1 MSKITVKDFAIQVG
15 VPLDRMLS
23 QLSAAGLKQATADQ
37 LISEAEK
44 RQLLEHLQ
52 NRHGQVKPK
61 DLVFER
67 KQTEEVS
74 GVKVVVRKTRKIP
87 TIIPEKIVEPEPV
100 KEVELLKEVESIK
113 EVEIIS
119 EPKVLIQED
128 AALLE
133 EKEEARKAEERAK
146 RLAEEEAHKKA
157 LAEKIRQDALQKEGK
172 NASDIEDLS
181 AHKKNKKKT
190 EEDAIIEEKSV
201 KKRENKKAEVTKSI
215 KNLHLQADKIN
226 IYLEPESD
234 DDASPYLSTPVIR
247 RKKKAKSSPVSNTA
261 SVENAHGFNRPSL
274 KLAAKEISIPEMIS
288 VADLA
293 QRMSVKATDVIKK
306 LFAMGVMAT
315 INQLLDPDTASLV
328 VTEFGHSVK
337 LTKDNALEEELIQS
351 VKKGETEAITRAP
364 VVTIMGHV
372 DHGKTSLLDYIRRTK
387 VTAGEAGGITQHIGA
402 YHVET
407 PKGMITF
414 LDTPGH
420 AAFTA
425 MRARGVKATDLVV
438 LVVAADDGVMPQ
450 TIEAIQHAKAA
461 GAPMVVA
468 VNKVDKSDSDP
479 EKIRTALSQYDVQPE
494 EWGGDVMFVNVS
506 AKTGQGIDALLD
518 SILVQSEVLELKA
531 EKACAA
537 SGVVVEA
544 KLDKGRGVV
553 ATVLVQNGT
562 LNQGD
567 VVLAGQQY
575 GRIRA
580 MIDEVGRKIASAGP
594 SIPVEILGLSGAPMA
609 GDEFI
614 VVADE
619 RKAREVAQ
627 FRQGQYRMI
636 QINRQQ
642 KANLDNM
649 FANLSVGVTRSLNIV
664 LKTDVQGSLEA
675 LSESLIKLSTEE
687 VKVKV
692 VYGAVGGITESDVN
706 LALASE
712 AIIIGF
718 NVRADNTA
726 RTLIENEKVDLHY
739 YSVIYAAIDAVK
751 SAVNGLTEPK
761 YEDKIIGLAE
771 VRDVFRSSKLGA
783 IAGCMVTEGV
793 VKRNNPIRVLR
804 NHVVVFEGALE
815 SLRRFKDDVS
825 EVRHG
830 IECGIGVKNYN
841 DIKPKDQIE
850 VYEKVLITVK

>member
-1 MSKITVKDFAIQVG
+1 MADITVRDFANQVG
-15 VPLDRMLS
+15 VPLERMLS
-23 QLSAAGLKQATADQ
+23 QLSAAGLELATADQ
-37 LISEAEK
+37 VISETEK
-44 RQLLEHLQ
+44 RKLLQHLQ
-52 NRHGQVKPK
+52 NRHGQSRDKK
-61 DLVFER
+61 GASDLVFER

-74 GVKVVVRKTRKIP
+74 GVKVVVRKTRKIR
-87 TIIPEKIVEPEPV
+87 TRSPEELAEAKRQLLSSTE
-100 KEVELLKEVESIK
+100 EVLAEQPPLEVNTVSTEN
-113 EVEIIS
+113 EIA
-119 EPKVLIQED
+119 QEQ
-128 AALLE
+128 E
-133 EKEEARKAEERAK
+133 EKRKAEERAK
-146 RLAEEEAHKKA
+146 KLAEDEALKKA
-157 LAEKIRQDALQKEGK
+157 VAEKTKQDALLVEARAAGDD
-172 NASDIEDLS
+172 SS
-181 AHKKNKKKT
+181 AHKKRKKT
-190 EEDAIIEEKSV
+190 EEDDVVAEERPS
-201 KKRENKKAEVTKSI
+201 KKREVKKGVTPKLT
-215 KNLHLQADKIN
+215 KNLHLQPDKISLHIN
-226 IYLEPESD
+226 DDENEPYVGSASD
-234 DDASPYLSTPVIR
+234 R
-247 RKKKAKSSPVSNTA
+247 KRKKPKQRTAISSYDHA
-261 SVENAHGFNRPSL
+261 SDNLHGFNKPSS
-274 KLAAKEISIPEMIS
+274 KLVSREINVPEVIS
-288 VADLA
+288 VLDLA
-293 QRMSVKATDVIKK
+293 QRMSVKTTDVIKK
-306 LFAMGVMAT
+306 LFTLDVVAT
-315 INQLLDPDTASLV
+315 INQLLDQETAALV
-328 VTEFGHSVK
+328 VGEFGHIAR
-337 LTKDNALEEELIQS
+337 LTKDNALEEELMQS
-351 VKKGETEAITRAP
+351 VKKGSAEAITRAP

-407 PKGMITF
+407 DRGMITF

-425 MRARGVKATDLVV
+425 MRARGVKATDIVI

-450 TIEAIQHAKAA
+450 TIEAIQHTKAA
-461 GAPMVVA
+461 GVPVIVA
-468 VNKVDKSDSDP
+468 VNKVDKPDAEP
-479 EKIRTALSQYDVQPE
+479 EKMRTALTQYDIQPE
-494 EWGGDVMFVNVS
+494 EWGGDVMFVDVS

-518 SILVQSEVLELKA
+518 SILVQSEVLELTA
-531 EKACAA
+531 ERNCAA

-567 VVLAGQQY
+567 IVLAGQQY
-575 GRIRA
+575 GRVRA
-580 MIDEVGRKIASAGP
+580 MIDELGKKIQHAGP
-594 SIPVEILGLSGAPMA
+594 SIPVEILGLSGTPLA
-609 GDEFI
+609 GDDFL

-627 FRQGQYRMI
+627 FRKGQYRSI
-636 QINRQQ
+636 QISRQQ
-642 KANLDNM
+642 KVNLENM
-649 FANLSVGVTRSLNIV
+649 FSNLSEGVVRSLNIV

-675 LSESLIKLSTEE
+675 LSESLMQLSTAE

-712 AIIIGF
+712 AIVIGF

-726 RTLIENEKVDLHY
+726 RELIEQEKVDLHY

-751 SAVNGLTEPK
+751 AAVTGLTAPK
-761 YEDKIIGLAE
+761 YEDKIVGLAE

-783 IAGCMVTEGV
+783 IAGCMVLEGI

-815 SLRRFKDDVS
+815 SLRRFKDDLA

-830 IECGIGVKNYN
+830 MECGIGVKNYN

-850 VYEKVLITVK
+850 VYERVLVTPKHN

>member
-1 MSKITVKDFAIQVG
+1 MSELTVRDFAAQVG
-15 VPLDRMLS
+15 VPLERMLA
-23 QLSAAGLKQATADQ
+23 QLSAAGLEQATADQ
-37 LISEAEK
+37 IISDAEK
-44 RQLLEHLQ
+44 RKLLQHLQ
-52 NRHGQVKPK
+52 NRHGQTKSSDV
-61 DLVFER
+61 VFER

-74 GVKVVVRKTRKIP
+74 GVKVVVRKTRKIRTRSPEELAEAKQALIEEAAPVETAP
-87 TIIPEKIVEPEPV
+87 TPNEQ
-100 KEVELLKEVESIK
+100 ELIEE
-113 EVEIIS
+113 
-119 EPKVLIQED
+119 Q
-128 AALLE
+128 E
-133 EKEEARKAEERAK
+133 EKRKAEERAK
-146 RLAEEEAHKKA
+146 KLAEDEALKKA
-157 LAEKIRQDALQKEGK
+157 VAEKAKQDALLAEARV
-172 NASDIEDLS
+172 ASDDS
-181 AHKKNKKKT
+181 AQNKKRKKIDDDEAGADERT
-190 EEDAIIEEKSV
+190 S
-201 KKRENKKAEVTKSI
+201 KKREVKKGVTPKLN
-215 KNLHLQADKIN
+215 KNLHLQADKIS
-226 IYLEPESD
+226 LRVD
-234 DDASPYLSTPVIR
+234 DDESESYEALGAER
-247 RKKKAKSSPVSNTA
+247 KRKKSKQPVGGFAKNAVS
-261 SVENAHGFNRPSL
+261 ENLHGFNKPSM
-274 KLAAKEISIPEMIS
+274 KLLVRDINVPEFIS
-288 VADLA
+288 VSDLA
-293 QRMSVKATDVIKK
+293 QRMSVKGTDVVKK
-306 LFAMGVMAT
+306 LFGMGVVAT
-315 INQLLDPDTASLV
+315 INQLLDHETSALV
-328 VTEFGHSVK
+328 VEEFGHNVK
-337 LTKDNALEEELIQS
+337 FTRENALEEELIQS
-351 VKKGETEAITRAP
+351 VKKGSAEAMTRAP

-425 MRARGVKATDLVV
+425 MRARGVKATDIVI

-450 TIEAIQHAKAA
+450 TIEAIQHTKAA
-461 GAPMVVA
+461 GVPVIVA
-468 VNKVDKSDSDP
+468 VNKVDKPEADP
-479 EKIRTALSQYDVQPE
+479 GKMRTALTQYDIQPE
-494 EWGGDVMFVNVS
+494 EWGGDVMFVDVS

-518 SILVQSEVLELKA
+518 SILVQSEVLELTA
-531 EKACAA
+531 EKNSAA

-575 GRIRA
+575 GRVRA
-580 MIDEVGRKIASAGP
+580 MINEVGKKVHHAGP
-594 SIPVEILGLSGAPMA
+594 SIPVEILGLSGTPLA
-609 GDEFI
+609 GDDFL

-627 FRQGQYRMI
+627 FRANQYRSI

-642 KANLDNM
+642 KVNLDNM
-649 FANLSVGVTRSLNIV
+649 FSNLSEGTLRSLNIV

-675 LSESLIKLSTEE
+675 LSDSLVKLSTNE

-692 VYGAVGGITESDVN
+692 IYGAVGGITESDVN

-726 RTLIENEKVDLHY
+726 RELIDREKVDLHY

-751 SAVNGLTEPK
+751 AAVTGLTEPK
-761 YEDKIIGLAE
+761 YEDKIVGIAE

-783 IAGCMVTEGV
+783 IAGCMVIEGI

-815 SLRRFKDDVS
+815 SLRRFKDDAS

-830 IECGIGVKNYN
+830 MECGIGVKNYN

-850 VYEKVLITVK
+850 VYERVLVTAK

>member
-1 MSKITVKDFAIQVG
+1 MSELTVRNFAAQVG
-15 VPLDRMLS
+15 VPLERMLA
-23 QLSAAGLKQATADQ
+23 QLSAAGLEHATADQ
-37 LISEAEK
+37 IISDAEK
-44 RQLLEHLQ
+44 RKLLQHLQ
-52 NRHGQVKPK
+52 NRHGQTKSADV
-61 DLVFER
+61 VFER

-74 GVKVVVRKTRKIP
+74 GVKVVVRKTRKIRTRSPEELAEAKQLLIEEAAPVETAP
-87 TIIPEKIVEPEPV
+87 TPNEQ
-100 KEVELLKEVESIK
+100 ELIEE
-113 EVEIIS
+113 
-119 EPKVLIQED
+119 Q
-128 AALLE
+128 E
-133 EKEEARKAEERAK
+133 EKRKAEERAK
-146 RLAEEEAHKKA
+146 KLAEDEALKKA
-157 LAEKIRQDALQKEGK
+157 VAEKTKQDALLAEARE
-172 NASDIEDLS
+172 ASDDG
-181 AHKKNKKKT
+181 AQHKKRKKINDD
-190 EEDAIIEEKSV
+190 ESLSDERAS
-201 KKRENKKAEVTKSI
+201 KKREVKKGVTPKLN
-215 KNLHLQADKIN
+215 KNLHLQADKISLRMDDEN
-226 IYLEPESD
+226 ES
-234 DDASPYLSTPVIR
+234 YEGLGGER
-247 RKKKAKSSPVSNTA
+247 KRKKSKQHVAGFAKNAVS
-261 SVENAHGFNRPSL
+261 ENLHGFNKPSI
-274 KLAAKEISIPEMIS
+274 KLLVRDINVPEFIS
-288 VADLA
+288 VSDLA
-293 QRMSVKATDVIKK
+293 QRMSVKGTDVVKK
-306 LFAMGVMAT
+306 LFGMGVVAT
-315 INQLLDPDTASLV
+315 INQLLDQETSALV
-328 VTEFGHSVK
+328 VEEFGHNVK
-337 LTKDNALEEELIQS
+337 LTRENALEEELIQS
-351 VKKGETEAITRAP
+351 VKKGSAEAMTRAP

-425 MRARGVKATDLVV
+425 MRARGVKATDIVI

-450 TIEAIQHAKAA
+450 TIEAIQHTKAA
-461 GAPMVVA
+461 GVPVIVA
-468 VNKVDKSDSDP
+468 VNKVDKPEADP
-479 EKIRTALSQYDVQPE
+479 GKMRTALTQYDIQPE
-494 EWGGDVMFVNVS
+494 EWGGDVMFVDVS

-518 SILVQSEVLELKA
+518 SILVQSEVLELTA
-531 EKACAA
+531 EKNSAA

-575 GRIRA
+575 GRVRA
-580 MIDEVGRKIASAGP
+580 MINEVGKKVHHAGP
-594 SIPVEILGLSGAPMA
+594 SIPVEILGLSGTPLA
-609 GDEFI
+609 GDDFL

-627 FRQGQYRMI
+627 FRANQYRSI

-642 KANLDNM
+642 KVNLDNM
-649 FANLSVGVTRSLNIV
+649 FSNLSEGTLRSLNIV

-675 LSESLIKLSTEE
+675 LSDSLVKLSTNE

-692 VYGAVGGITESDVN
+692 IYGAVGGITESDVN

-726 RTLIENEKVDLHY
+726 RELIDREKVDLHY

-751 SAVNGLTEPK
+751 AAVTGLTEPK
-761 YEDKIIGLAE
+761 YEDKIVGIAE

-783 IAGCMVTEGV
+783 IAGCMVIEGI

-815 SLRRFKDDVS
+815 SLRRFKDDAS

-830 IECGIGVKNYN
+830 MECGIGVKNYN

-850 VYEKVLITVK
+850 VYERVLVTAK

>member
-1 MSKITVKDFAIQVG
+1 MADMTIRDFSVQAG
-15 VPLDRMLS
+15 VDLKHLLS
-23 QLSAAGLKQATADQ
+23 LLSAAGVDVTESMADKI
-37 LISEAEK
+37 ISDAEK
-44 RQLLEHLQ
+44 SILRQHLQ
-52 NRHGQVKPK
+52 NRHGQVKPA
-61 DLVFER
+61 DIVFER
-67 KQTEEVS
+67 KQAEEVS
-74 GVKVVVRKTRKIP
+74 GVKVMVRKTRKIRTRASEEVAEP
-87 TIIPEKIVEPEPV
+87 AAPIIEPEF
-100 KEVELLKEVESIK
+100 VETAITPSNAVESF
-113 EVEIIS
+113 
-119 EPKVLIQED
+119 ED
-128 AALLE
+128 QE
-133 EKEEARKAEERAK
+133 EKRKAEERAK
-146 RLAEEEAHKKA
+146 RLVEDELHKKA
-157 LAEKIRQDALQKEGK
+157 VADKTRQDALVQNI
-172 NASDIEDLS
+172 NASVDEAA
-181 AHKKNKKKT
+181 AHKKRKKID
-190 EEDAIIEEKSV
+190 EDEIASDERSV
-201 KKRENKKAEVTKSI
+201 KKRENKKATTTKVI
-215 KNLHLQADKIN
+215 KNLHLQADKIR
-226 IYLEPESD
+226 LHTD
-234 DDASPYLSTPVIR
+234 DDEEESFVGTPVERR
-247 RKKKAKSSPVSNTA
+247 RKKTKSRVSSPVS
-261 SVENAHGFNRPSL
+261 SGDYLSENFHGFNKPSL
-274 KLAAKEISIPEMIS
+274 KLVARDINVPEIIS
-288 VADLA
+288 VSDLA
-293 QRMSVKATDVIKK
+293 QRMSIKASDVIKK
-306 LFAMGVMAT
+306 LLGMGTAAT
-315 INQLLDPDTASLV
+315 INQLLDQDTAALV
-328 VTEFGHSVK
+328 VEEFGHTVN
-337 LTKDNALEEELIQS
+337 LTKDNALEEALLQS

-425 MRARGVKATDLVV
+425 MRARGVKATDIVV

-450 TIEAIQHAKAA
+450 TIEAIQHTKAA
-461 GAPMVVA
+461 GVPMIVA
-468 VNKVDKSDSDP
+468 VNKIDKPDADR
-479 EKIRTALSQYDVQPE
+479 EKMRTTLSQYDVQPE
-494 EWGGDVMFVNVS
+494 EWGGNVMFVDVS
-506 AKTGQGIDALLD
+506 AKTGQGIDELLD

-531 EKACAA
+531 ERNCAA

-553 ATVLVQNGT
+553 ATVLVQDGT

-575 GRIRA
+575 GRVRA
-580 MIDEVGRKIASAGP
+580 MIDELGKKTQHAGP

-627 FRQGQYRMI
+627 FRQGQYRNV
-636 QINRQQ
+636 QVARQQ
-642 KANLDNM
+642 KVNLDNM
-649 FANLSVGVTRSLNIV
+649 FTNLSAGTIRSLNIV

-687 VKVKV
+687 VKVKI

-706 LALASE
+706 LALASD
-712 AIIIGF
+712 AIMIGF

-726 RTLIENEKVDLHY
+726 RMLIEAEKVDLHY
-739 YSVIYAAIDAVK
+739 YSVIYAAIDDVK
-751 SAVNGLTEPK
+751 AAVNGLTEPK

-783 IAGCMVTEGV
+783 IAGCMVLEGI

-815 SLRRFKDDVS
+815 SLRRFKDDAA

-830 IECGIGVKNYN
+830 TECGIGVKNYN

-850 VYEKVLITVK
+850 VYERVLITAK

>member
-1 MSKITVKDFAIQVG
+1 MSDITVRDFANQVG
-15 VPLDRMLS
+15 VPLERMLS
-23 QLSAAGLKQATADQ
+23 QLSAAGLEQATADQ
-37 LISEAEK
+37 VISEAEK
-44 RQLLEHLQ
+44 RKLLQHLQ
-52 NRHGQVKPK
+52 NRHGQNKSA

-67 KQTEEVS
+67 KQTEEIS
-74 GVKVVVRKTRKIP
+74 GVKVVVRKTRKIR
-87 TIIPEKIVEPEPV
+87 TRSPEELAEAKQQLLEEAQNVEPV
-100 KEVELLKEVESIK
+100 V
-113 EVEIIS
+113 
-119 EPKVLIQED
+119 VLVNE

-133 EKEEARKAEERAK
+133 EQEEKRKAEEHAK
-146 RLAEEEAHKKA
+146 RLAEDEALKKA
-157 LAEKIRQDALQKEGK
+157 VAEKTKQDALLAETRAATDEGV
-172 NASDIEDLS
+172 
-181 AHKKNKKKT
+181 HKKRKKIDEDEVVT
-190 EEDAIIEEKSV
+190 EERPG
-201 KKRENKKAEVTKSI
+201 KKREVKKGATPKLN
-215 KNLHLQADKIN
+215 KNLHLQPDKIS
-226 IYLEPESD
+226 LHSD
-234 DDASPYLSTPVIR
+234 DEETESYVGIGGERKR
-247 RKKKAKSSPVSNTA
+247 RKPKLRSGAVSVDHF
-261 SVENAHGFNRPSL
+261 SENQHGFNKPSM
-274 KLAAKEISIPEMIS
+274 KLLVRDIS
-288 VADLA
+288 VPEIISVTDLA
-293 QRMSVKATDVIKK
+293 QRMSVKTTDVIKK
-306 LFAMGVMAT
+306 LFGMGVVAT
-315 INQLLDPDTASLV
+315 INQLLDQETAALV
-328 VTEFGHSVK
+328 VEEFGHNVK
-337 LTKDNALEEELIQS
+337 LTRENALEEELMQS
-351 VKKGETEAITRAP
+351 VKKGSAEAITRAP

-407 PKGMITF
+407 DRGMITF

-425 MRARGVKATDLVV
+425 MRARGVKATDIVI

-450 TIEAIQHAKAA
+450 TIEAIQHTKAA
-461 GAPMVVA
+461 GVPVIVA
-468 VNKVDKSDSDP
+468 VNKVDKPDADP
-479 EKIRTALSQYDVQPE
+479 EKMRTALTQYDIQPE
-494 EWGGDVMFVNVS
+494 EWGGDVMFVDVS

-518 SILVQSEVLELKA
+518 SILVQSEVLELTA
-531 EKACAA
+531 EKNTAA

-575 GRIRA
+575 GRVRA
-580 MIDEVGRKIASAGP
+580 MINEVGKKVQHAGP
-594 SIPVEILGLSGAPMA
+594 SIPVEILGLSGTPLA
-609 GDEFI
+609 GDDFL

-627 FRQGQYRMI
+627 FRKGQYRSI
-636 QINRQQ
+636 QIGRQQ
-642 KANLDNM
+642 KVNLDNM
-649 FANLSVGVTRSLNIV
+649 FSNLSEGIVRSLNIV

-675 LSESLIKLSTEE
+675 LSESLIKLSTDE

-726 RTLIENEKVDLHY
+726 RELIEREKVDLHY
-739 YSVIYAAIDAVK
+739 YSIIYAAIDAVK
-751 SAVNGLTEPK
+751 AAVTGLTEPK
-761 YEDKIIGLAE
+761 YEDKIVGIAE

-783 IAGCMVTEGV
+783 IAGCMVLEGI

-815 SLRRFKDDVS
+815 SLRRFKEDAA

-830 IECGIGVKNYN
+830 TECGIGVKNYN

-850 VYEKVLITVK
+850 VYERVLVVPKNH

>member
-1 MSKITVKDFAIQVG
+1 MADVTVRDFATQVG
-15 VPLDRMLS
+15 VPLERMLS
-23 QLSAAGLKQATADQ
+23 QLSAAGLKQTTADQ
-37 LISEAEK
+37 MISDAEK
-44 RQLLEHLQ
+44 RTLLLHLQ
-52 NRHGQVKPK
+52 NRHGQTKSA

-74 GVKVVVRKTRKIP
+74 GVKVVVRKTRKIRALTP
-87 TIIPEKIVEPEPV
+87 GAVTSEAQAETTAEEVLPAV
-100 KEVELLKEVESIK
+100 KDVTSL
-113 EVEIIS
+113 
-119 EPKVLIQED
+119 ED
-128 AALLE
+128 QE
-133 EKEEARKAEERAK
+133 EKRKAEERAK

-157 LAEKIRQDALQKEGK
+157 VAEKIRQDALPPEERTPISVDD
-172 NASDIEDLS
+172 AA
-181 AHKKNKKKT
+181 AHKKRKKIDEEDVVT
-190 EEDAIIEEKSV
+190 EERPV
-201 KKRENKKAEVTKSI
+201 KKREVKKGEVPKAT
-215 KNLHLQADKIN
+215 KNLHLQADKISLH
-226 IYLEPESD
+226 IDED
-234 DDASPYLSTPVIR
+234 DEASPYVAHSADRSRR
-247 RKKKAKSSPVSNTA
+247 RKPKQRSVSVAKVG
-261 SVENAHGFNRPSL
+261 ENLHGFNKPSS
-274 KLAAKEISIPEMIS
+274 KLVAREINVPEIIS

-293 QRMSVKATDVIKK
+293 QRMSVKASDVIRK
-306 LFAMGVMAT
+306 LLGLGVAAT
-315 INQLLDPDTASLV
+315 INQLLDQDTATLV
-328 VTEFGHSVK
+328 VSEFGHAAR
-337 LTKDNALEEELIQS
+337 LTKDNALEDALLQS
-351 VKKGETEAITRAP
+351 VKKGKTEAITRAP

-372 DHGKTSLLDYIRRTK
+372 DHGKTSLLDYIRSTK

-461 GAPMVVA
+461 GVPMVVA
-468 VNKVDKSDSDP
+468 VNKVDKPDADP
-479 EKIRTALSQYDVQPE
+479 EKMRTALGQYDVQPE

-506 AKTGQGIDALLD
+506 AKTGFGIDKLLD

-531 EKACAA
+531 ERDCTAA
-537 SGVVVEA
+537 GVVVEA

-553 ATVLVQNGT
+553 ATILVQNGT

-567 VVLAGQQY
+567 IVLAGQQY
-575 GRIRA
+575 GRVRA
-580 MIDEVGRKIASAGP
+580 MIDELGHKIQQAGP
-594 SIPVEILGLSGAPMA
+594 SIPVEILGLSGTPMA

-627 FRQGQYRMI
+627 FRQGQYRSI
-636 QINRQQ
+636 QITRQQ
-642 KANLDNM
+642 KANLDNV
-649 FANLSVGVTRSLNIV
+649 FSNLSAGVTRSLHIV

-675 LSESLIKLSTEE
+675 LSESLIKLTTEE

-726 RTLIENEKVDLHY
+726 RELIEREKVDLHY

-751 SAVNGLTEPK
+751 AAVTGLTEPK

-783 IAGCMVTEGV
+783 IAGCMVTEGNI
-793 VKRNNPIRVLR
+793 KRNNPIRVLR

-815 SLRRFKDDVS
+815 SLRRFKDDVA

-830 IECGIGVKNYN
+830 TECGIGVKNYN

-850 VYEKVLITVK
+850 VYERVLVTAK

>member
-1 MSKITVKDFAIQVG
+1 MADVTVRDFANQVG
-15 VPLDRMLS
+15 VPLERMLS
-23 QLSAAGLKQATADQ
+23 QLSAAGLEQATADQ
-37 LISEAEK
+37 VISEAEK
-44 RQLLEHLQ
+44 RKLLQHLQ
-52 NRHGQVKPK
+52 NRHGQSKSS

-74 GVKVVVRKTRKIP
+74 GVKVVVRKTRKIR
-87 TIIPEKIVEPEPV
+87 TRSPE
-100 KEVELLKEVESIK
+100 ELAEAKQSLIEEAAP
-113 EVEIIS
+113 VEIKS
-119 EPKVLIQED
+119 ASHEDEFIQEQ
-128 AALLE
+128 E
-133 EKEEARKAEERAK
+133 EKRKAEERAK
-146 RLAEEEAHKKA
+146 KLAEDEALKKA
-157 LAEKIRQDALQKEGK
+157 VAEKTKQDALLVETRAATDDAGLHKK
-172 NASDIEDLS
+172 RKKIEDDEV
-181 AHKKNKKKT
+181 AA
-190 EEDAIIEEKSV
+190 EERPG
-201 KKRENKKAEVTKSI
+201 KKREVKKGVVPKLN
-215 KNLHLQADKIN
+215 KNLHLQPDKISLH
-226 IYLEPESD
+226 IADDETESYVGLGAD
-234 DDASPYLSTPVIR
+234 RKR
-247 RKKKAKSSPVSNTA
+247 RKPKHQRSGTVATDHFSG
-261 SVENAHGFNRPSL
+261 NAHGFNKPSS
-274 KLAAKEISIPEMIS
+274 KLLTREINVPEAIS
-288 VADLA
+288 VLDLA
-293 QRMSVKATDVIKK
+293 QRMSVKTTDVIKK
-306 LFAMGVMAT
+306 LFTLDIVAT
-315 INQLLDPDTASLV
+315 INQLLDQETAALV
-328 VTEFGHSVK
+328 VEEFGHTVK
-337 LTKDNALEEELIQS
+337 LTRENALEEELMQS
-351 VKKGETEAITRAP
+351 VKKGSFEAITRAP

-407 PKGMITF
+407 DRGMITF

-425 MRARGVKATDLVV
+425 MRARGVKATDIVI

-450 TIEAIQHAKAA
+450 TIEAIQHTKAA
-461 GAPMVVA
+461 GVPVIVA
-468 VNKVDKSDSDP
+468 VNKVDKPGSEP
-479 EKIRTALSQYDVQPE
+479 EKMRTALTQYDIQPE
-494 EWGGDVMFVNVS
+494 EWGGDVMFVDVS

-518 SILVQSEVLELKA
+518 SILVQSEVLELTA
-531 EKACAA
+531 ERNCAA

-567 VVLAGQQY
+567 IVLAGQQY
-575 GRIRA
+575 GRVRA
-580 MIDEVGRKIASAGP
+580 MIDELGKKIQHAGP
-594 SIPVEILGLSGAPMA
+594 SIPVEILGLSGTPLA
-609 GDEFI
+609 GDDFL

-627 FRQGQYRMI
+627 FRKGQYRSI
-636 QINRQQ
+636 QISRQQ
-642 KANLDNM
+642 KVNLDNM
-649 FANLSVGVTRSLNIV
+649 FSNLSEGVVRSLNIV

-675 LSESLIKLSTEE
+675 LSESLTQLSTAE

-706 LALASE
+706 LALASD
-712 AIIIGF
+712 AIVIGF

-726 RTLIENEKVDLHY
+726 RELIEQEKVDLHY

-751 SAVNGLTEPK
+751 AAVTGLTAPK
-761 YEDKIIGLAE
+761 YEDKIVGVAE

-783 IAGCMVTEGV
+783 IAGCMVLEGI

-815 SLRRFKDDVS
+815 SLRRFKEDAA

-830 IECGIGVKNYN
+830 TECGIGVKNYN

-850 VYEKVLITVK
+850 VYERVLVTPKNN

>member
-1 MSKITVKDFAIQVG
+1 MADVTVRDFAAQVG
-15 VPLDRMLS
+15 VPLERMLS
-23 QLSAAGLKQATADQ
+23 QLSAAGLELATADQ
-37 LISEAEK
+37 VISEAEK
-44 RQLLEHLQ
+44 RKLLQHLQ
-52 NRHGQVKPK
+52 SRHGQSSSNGKRGSE
-61 DLVFER
+61 LVFER
-67 KQTEEVS
+67 KQTEEIS
-74 GVKVVVRKTRKIP
+74 GVKVVVRKTRTIRTRSPEELVEAKQPLIEEAVLPVIEEKP
-87 TIIPEKIVEPEPV
+87 TINDE
-100 KEVELLKEVESIK
+100 ELIHE
-113 EVEIIS
+113 
-119 EPKVLIQED
+119 Q
-128 AALLE
+128 E
-133 EKEEARKAEERAK
+133 EKRKAEERAK
-146 RLAEEEAHKKA
+146 KLAEDEALKKA
-157 LAEKIRQDALQKEGK
+157 VAEKTKQDALLAE
-172 NASDIEDLS
+172 ARAAADEAAL
-181 AHKKNKKKT
+181 HKKRKKT
-190 EEDAIIEEKSV
+190 EDEEAASEERAGKKRDV
-201 KKRENKKAEVTKSI
+201 KKGATPKLN
-215 KNLHLQADKIN
+215 KNLHLQADKISLHLDDEDN
-226 IYLEPESD
+226 ESE
-234 DDASPYLSTPVIR
+234 SYGGLGGERKR
-247 RKKKAKSSPVSNTA
+247 RKSKRAGSSSSDYDYFA
-261 SVENAHGFNRPSL
+261 ENQHGFNKPST
-274 KLAAKEISIPEMIS
+274 KLLVRDISVPEMIS
-288 VADLA
+288 VSDLA

-306 LFAMGVMAT
+306 LFGMGVVAT
-315 INQLLDPDTASLV
+315 INQLLDQETAVLV
-328 VTEFGHSVK
+328 VEEFGHTVK
-337 LTKDNALEEELIQS
+337 LTRENALEEELIQS
-351 VKKGETEAITRAP
+351 VKKGSAEAITRAP

-425 MRARGVKATDLVV
+425 MRARGVKATDIVI

-450 TIEAIQHAKAA
+450 TIEAIQHTKAA
-461 GAPMVVA
+461 GVPVIVA
-468 VNKVDKSDSDP
+468 VNKVDKPDADP
-479 EKIRTALSQYDVQPE
+479 EKMRTALTQYDIQPE
-494 EWGGDVMFVNVS
+494 EWGGDVMFVDVS
-506 AKTGQGIDALLD
+506 AKTGQGVDTLLD
-518 SILVQSEVLELKA
+518 SILVQSEVLELTA
-531 EKACAA
+531 EKNSAA

-575 GRIRA
+575 GRVRA
-580 MIDEVGRKIASAGP
+580 MIDEVGKKVQHAGP

-627 FRQGQYRMI
+627 FRQGQYRSI

-649 FANLSVGVTRSLNIV
+649 FANLSAGTTRSLNIV

-675 LSESLIKLSTEE
+675 LSDSLVKLSTEE

-692 VYGAVGGITESDVN
+692 IYGAVGGITESDVN

-712 AIIIGF
+712 AIVIGF

-726 RTLIENEKVDLHY
+726 RELIEREKVDLHY

-751 SAVNGLTEPK
+751 AAVTGLTEPK
-761 YEDKIIGLAE
+761 YEDKIVGIAE

-783 IAGCMVTEGV
+783 IAGCMVVEGV

-815 SLRRFKDDVS
+815 SLRRFKDDAS

-830 IECGIGVKNYN
+830 MECGIGVKNYN

-850 VYEKVLITVK
+850 VYERVLVTAK